1 MCMKCVATS
10 SLAQMTSLGA
20 GKRASASLEKGFPGV
35 SVLEFQTDDSNAR
48 IYTHGSGE
56 NAPKSG
62 PPKGN

>member
-1 MCMKCVATS
+1 MCSYIITS
-10 SLAQMTSLGA
+10 PDDITGSWETR
-20 GKRASASLEKGFPGV
+20 KRQFGEGVSWGV